1 MATTERDLLDR
12 LVNPQGAG
20 GTAALLGASMTP
32 GVSTAVD
39 AASALNAIRNR
50 DALGLGISA
59 LGLLPFISGTMIRT
73 GGKAAGKGIRSLVD
87 IQDVRRTTVGN
98 NPYSTVGDWSF
109 DYSHNEPFSVIADL
123 GADRVDFPF
132 YVRRVPRGYHPYHG
146 YDAINLKEE
155 QLDLFP
161 LVDLEVNIPTR
172 TGLQDLVGR
181 GGIRSIGRA
190 VIEDFEKA
198 TGGAYRVGDLIGDRV
213 TGVHARRGHV
223 MKLPRNFFFKK

>member
-12 LVNPQGAG
+12 LVNPEGMS

-87 IQDVRRTTVGN
+87 IQDVRRATVRD
-98 NPYSTVGDWSF
+98 NPYRKF
-109 DYSHNEPFSVIADL
+109 DDEYFGVIADSEA
-123 GADRVDFPF
+123 GRVDFPIM
-132 YVRRVPRGYHPYHG
+132 VRRVPRGYDPYHG
-146 YDAINLKEE
+146 YPIVPKEK

-161 LVDLEVNIPTR
+161 LVDLEVVIPTS
-172 TGLQDLVGR
+172 TGLEDLVGR

-190 VIEDFEKA
+190 VIEDFDKA

-213 TGVHARRGHV
+213 TGVHSNREHV
-223 MKLPRNFFFKK
+223 MKLPRSFFFRE